1 MPEVRGFSAI
11 RYNPEKIDDFDKVI
25 TPPFDVINPQQREEL
40 HGRSPYNMA
49 RILLPDERDGKTK
62 YEAAAEDLDAWIAE
76 DVFKQDDAD
85 SLYLLEQTFKGLD
98 GNEYT
103 RRGFFGVAKLPEEGE
118 RTILGHERTFEYKVK
133 DRLALTKACE
143 ANTGAVFVMYEDPDR
158 DIDFLYAPMDE
169 CEPDMTATTIEGTH
183 VRLWRVGHDDRI
195 PAFFEQ
201 RSLYIADG
209 HHRFLTACVNKRDTR
224 AANGDQP
231 GRHDYIMM
239 GFVPLHDPGL
249 IVYPAHRALDIP
261 ENFDEGQFFE
271 KVEEW
276 FDIKKTEGAL
286 VDAVNAESNTAFGL
300 TIGGEGDCVLVLKD
314 GVDRAE
320 FLGEEHGPAWREVDV
335 SVLHGG
341 LFERIMGLDVNTEFV
356 YEPDP
361 AKVVDLVSSGE
372 KGMALLLQNMNPAQ
386 ICRCADAD
394 EYMPQKA
401 TYFFPKLPSGAVIHR
416 LK

>member
-25 TPPFDVINPQQREEL
+25 TPPFDVISPQQREEL
-40 HGRSPYNMA
+40 FGRSPNNMA
-49 RILLPDERDGKTK
+49 RILLPDERDGKNK
-62 YEAAAEDLDAWIAE
+62 YEAAAEDLDAWIAA
-76 DVFKQDDAD
+76 DVLKQDDKD
-85 SLYLLEQTFKGLD
+85 SIYLLEQTFTGLD
-98 GNEYT
+98 GNQYT
-103 RRGFFGVAKLPEEGE
+103 RRGFFAVAKLPEEGE

-133 DRLALTKACE
+133 DRLALTQACQ

-158 DIDFLYAPMDE
+158 AMDFLYAQMDNQD
-169 CEPDMTATTIEGTH
+169 PVMTCTTIEGTH
-183 VRLWRVGHDDRI
+183 VRMWRVDHDDRI
-195 PAFFEQ
+195 PEFFGN

-209 HHRFLTACVNKRDTR
+209 HHRFLTACVNKRETR
-224 AANGDQP
+224 AANGNQP

-249 IVYPAHRALDIP
+249 IVYPAHRVLNTPDD
-261 ENFDEGQFFE
+261 FDEGAFFE

-276 FDIKKTEGAL
+276 FDIKKTEGSL
-286 VDAVNAESNTAFGL
+286 VEAVNAEKNTTFGL
-300 TIGGEGDCVLVLKD
+300 AIKGEGDCILVLKD

-341 LFERIMGLDVNTEFV
+341 LFERIMGLDSNTEFT

-361 AKVVDLVSSGE
+361 AKALGLIESGE
-372 KGMALLLQNMNPAQ
+372 KNMALLLQNMNPAQ

-401 TYFFPKLPSGAVIHR
+401 TYFFPKLPSGGVIHR